1 MMHKRFDLLRL
12 LCCMLQVQ
20 GQHLLAHLGA
30 HLGAGFEGLSKPAR
44 KTLANNVDTTCAA
57 KQWVQT

>member
-1 MMHKRFDLLRL
+1 
-12 LCCMLQVQ
+12 MLQVQ